1 MPARLLLVHPSAVID
16 LFGRRRRLRI
26 RVRVCA
32 APVVHGIAKDSP
44 NRWNPFIAR
53 RTIAGRRRGEAF
65 QPSAAARVPLSEGT
79 IGFAVLLLLTRALV
93 GGG

>member
-1 MPARLLLVHPSAVID
+1 MHRLRL
-16 LFGRRRRLRI
+16 RLRI
-26 RVRVCA
+26 RVCA